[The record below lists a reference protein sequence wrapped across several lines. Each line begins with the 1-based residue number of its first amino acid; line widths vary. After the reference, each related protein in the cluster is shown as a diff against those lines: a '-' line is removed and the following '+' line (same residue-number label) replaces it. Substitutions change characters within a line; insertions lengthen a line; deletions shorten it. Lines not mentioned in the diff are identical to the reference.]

1 MSDSSAPQATGHRS
15 EPVLIEKSVRGR
27 RGVRPPSPQGPLGPL
42 EEMLPGVELR
52 TDLPLPELSELDV
65 VRHYTAL
72 SRRNYGIDAGFY
84 PLGSCTMK
92 YNPRANECAAR
103 SPGWAR
109 LHPLTPP
116 AAVQGALQ
124 LMYELNCFLAEV
136 AGMAAATIQPAAG
149 AHGETLSLMMVR
161 AYHRSRGDM
170 ERTSVLIPDSAHGT
184 NPASA
189 ALCGFQVRPITSD
202 ADGLS
207 DTRHL
212 RELVGADTAAVM
224 LTNPNTLGL
233 FESRIA
239 EICAVVHDAGGLV
252 YCDGANM
259 NALLGV
265 ARPGEMGFDVMH
277 FNLHKTFG
285 TPHGG
290 GGPGCGAIAVGSV
303 LEPFLPVPVV
313 VRRGNAL
320 YDLCH
325 DRPLSVGR
333 VHSFYGAF
341 LNAVRGYAYIRSLG
355 PDGLREVARHAVLNA
370 NYVRARIG
378 GAYEI
383 PHNRLCMHEVV
394 ASASRLKRRFGVRAM
409 DVSKRLMDHGFH
421 PPTNYF
427 PLIVSEA
434 LMIEPTET
442 ESKQTID
449 AFCDALIAI
458 AAEAETDPEV
468 VRGAPYSTP
477 VRRPDETA
485 AVKRLDVRWGSSGQ

>member
-27 RGVRPPSPQGPLGPL
+27 RGVRPPSPQGPLGSL

-202 ADGLS
+202 ADGLT

-277 FNLHKTFG
+277 FNLHKTFA

-290 GGPGCGAIAVGSV
+290 GGPGSGPVGV
-303 LEPFLPVPVV
+303 KQRLVPFMPVPTAEFDG
-313 VRRGNAL
+313 RRYFLN
-320 YDLCH
+320 Y
-325 DRPLSVGR
+325 DRPRSIGKVR
-333 VHSFYGAF
+333 SFYGNVGTFVKA
-341 LNAVRGYAYIRSLG
+341 YAYILEMG
-355 PDGLREVARHAVLNA
+355 APGLKKVTEDAVLNA
-370 NYVRARIG
+370 NYLMAELKKYYLLPYDR
-378 GAYEI
+378 Y
-383 PHNRLCMHEVV
+383 CKHEFVL
-394 ASASRLKRRFGVRAM
+394 SGNWQKQRSGVRTL
-409 DVSKRLMDHGFH
+409 DISKRTLDFGMH

-427 PLIVSEA
+427 PLIVDEA
-434 LMIEPTET
+434 MMIEPTET
-442 ESKQTID
+442 ESKETLD
-449 AFCDALIAI
+449 RYIAI
-458 AAEAETDPEV
+458 LKEIDREATEEPEKV
-468 VRGAPYSTP
+468 KSAPHTTP
-477 VRRPDETA
+477 VGRPDEIA
-485 AVKRLDVRWGSSGQ
+485 ANRKPNLRWRKD